1 MTNAL
6 RLAEPCRRAV
16 LASKHRIVV
25 VGAGGWVGRTAVALF
40 REALGE
46 AGFAAR
52 VHCFGSADGVID
64 MGKYGA
70 VTQRQLAGLSD
81 LAKEPTLLLH
91 LAFLTKDK
99 IAGMDPAAYSTAN
112 RTLSRQVLDAL
123 DSMGVDRL
131 FVASSGAAAFADDLT
146 AAEDLRLYGQLKRED
161 EVRFAEWAR
170 SMPNQRRAVIAR
182 IYSLSGPWI
191 NKLGTYALA
200 SFIRD
205 AQAGRPIEVRA
216 PRAVYRSYV
225 AVREVLSVVLTAL
238 LAQEGEPVLRFDTG
252 GVPLELG
259 ALAQVVAEV
268 VGGQVNRAPIVENGD
283 SCYVGNERRWME
295 LLERFGLTHTPIAE
309 QVAET
314 AAWLAHE
321 TGPATVGI

>member
-1 MTNAL
+1 
-6 RLAEPCRRAV
+6 V
-16 LASKHRIVV
+16 LASKRRIVV
-25 VGAGGWVGRTAVALF
+25 VGAGGWVGRTTIALL

-52 VHCFGSADGVID
+52 VRCFGSADGVID
-64 MGKYGA
+64 MGKDGL
-70 VTQRQLAGLSD
+70 VTQRKLACLTD

-99 IAGMDPAAYSTAN
+99 VAEMDPAAYAAAN
-112 RTLSRQVLDAL
+112 RTLAEQVFEAL
-123 DSMGVDRL
+123 DGIGVDRL
-131 FVASSGAAAFADDLT
+131 FVASSGAAAFADDLA

-161 EVRFAEWAR
+161 ETRFAKWAQAMR
-170 SMPNQRRAVIAR
+170 DQRRAVIAR

-191 NKLGTYALA
+191 NKPETYALA

-216 PRAVYRSYV
+216 PMAVYRSYV
-225 AVREVLSVVLTAL
+225 AAREVVSVALAAL
-238 LAQEGEPVLRFDTG
+238 LTREGDPVLRFDTG

-259 ALAQVVAEV
+259 AVAQVVAEV
-268 VGGQVNRAPIVENGD
+268 VGGQVNRAPIVEGRD
-283 SCYVGNERRWME
+283 GCYVGDDRQWIE
-295 LLERFGLTHTPIAE
+295 LLERFGMTSAPIAE

-314 AAWLAHE
+314 AAWLAQE
-321 TGPATVGI
+321 AGLAKVGI

>member
-1 MTNAL
+1 MVSGL

-16 LASKHRIVV
+16 LASKRRIVV
-25 VGAGGWVGRTAVALF
+25 VGAGGWVGRTAVALL

-52 VHCFGSADGVID
+52 VRCFGSADGAID
-64 MGKYGA
+64 MGKDGL
-70 VTQRQLAGLSD
+70 VTQRELACLTD

-99 IAGMDPAAYSTAN
+99 VAGMDPATYTAAN
-112 RTLSRQVLDAL
+112 RTLSGQVLDAL
-123 DSMGVDRL
+123 DGMGVDRL
-131 FVASSGAAAFADDLT
+131 FVASSGAAALADDLT
-146 AAEDLRLYGQLKRED
+146 AAEDLRLYGRLKRED
-161 EVRFAEWAR
+161 EARFAEWAQ
-170 SMPNQRRAVIAR
+170 SLPNQRRAVIAR

-191 NKLGTYALA
+191 NKPDTYALA

-216 PRAVYRSYV
+216 PMAVYRSYV
-225 AVREVLSVVLTAL
+225 AAREVVSVVLAAL
-238 LAQEGEPVLRFDTG
+238 LAQEGETVLRFDTG

-259 ALAQVVAEV
+259 AVAQVVAEV
-268 VGGQVNRAPIVENGD
+268 VGGQVNRAPIVDDRDG
-283 SCYVGNERRWME
+283 CYVGDERGWIE
-295 LLERFGLTHTPIAE
+295 LLAQFGMTSAPIAE

-321 TGPATVGI
+321 TRPARGGI